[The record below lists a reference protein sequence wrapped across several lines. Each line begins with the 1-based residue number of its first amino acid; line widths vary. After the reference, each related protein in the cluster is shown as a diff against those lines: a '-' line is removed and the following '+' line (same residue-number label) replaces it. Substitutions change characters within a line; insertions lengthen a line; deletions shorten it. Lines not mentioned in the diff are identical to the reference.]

1 MLDACRNNPFSQLKD
16 TGHGLAIVDAPN
28 GSIVAYSTAPGT
40 EAFDGEG
47 KNSPYTSAFLRLGRE
62 PNLPIEQFFKKVR
75 VVVNDVTE
83 GKQTPWES
91 SSLTSDFYFFGD
103 TAVAAA
109 TERRSCSAAGE
120 CVGQPSGPGRAGD
133 AHPHAA

>member
-1 MLDACRNNPFSQLKD
+1 MRAR
-16 TGHGLAIVDAPN
+16 
-28 GSIVAYSTAPGT
+28 TARTP
-40 EAFDGEG
+40 A
-47 KNSPYTSAFLRLGRE
+47 AFLRLGRE

-109 TERRSCSAAGE
+109 KNVDPARAGQ
-120 CVGQPSGPGRAGD
+120 CVRQPSGAGRAEH
-133 AHPHAA
+133 AHPHPA